1 MVLPSE
7 GHRRRQRQD
16 RRPLS
21 PRLSLSSSISSDMAS
36 PSPSSSPSASSVL
49 LPDETGVPKELSH
62 TSVLSGGEESFDDF
76 TLRMIRQYVRDQDTR
91 ARHQVRREGDRRC
104 IQTHMHASTL

>member
-21 PRLSLSSSISSDMAS
+21 PRLSFSSSISSDMAS
-36 PSPSSSPSASSVL
+36 PSPSPSPSASSLL
-49 LPDETGVPKELSH
+49 LPDEPSVPKELSQA
-62 TSVLSGGEESFDDF
+62 SVLSVGDESFDDF
-76 TLRMIRQYVRDQDTR
+76 TLRMIKQYVRDQDTR
-91 ARHQVRREGDRRC
+91 ARHQVRREGDRSHVLVL
-104 IQTHMHASTL
+104 TM